1 LWFGYPLTAGEAGIE
16 EEIKRERERE
26 KTHTKRLV
34 DL

>member
-1 LWFGYPLTAGEAGIE
+1 LWFDYPSTAGETWIE
-16 EEIKRERERE
+16 EEIERERE